1 MPKIPIDYSKTVMYK
16 IVCNDLDIKDV
27 YVGNTTEFTKRKAEH
42 KAGCCKE
49 NHKEYSKMLYQF
61 IRENGGWDNF
71 SMLEIE
77 KFPCAD
83 GNEARAR
90 ERYWFEELK
99 ATLNKVRP
107 SITKEEKHEW
117 KKEEIICECGGKSR
131 RDKISTHYKSK
142 KHQHYVLS
150 KIEVD

>member
-1 MPKIPIDYSKTVMYK
+1 MYMLVILPNSRNERQSTKQDVVRKT
-16 IVCNDLDIKDV
+16 
-27 YVGNTTEFTKRKAEH
+27 T
-42 KAGCCKE
+42 
-49 NHKEYSKMLYQF
+49 KEYSKMLYQF

-77 KFPCAD
+77 KYPCVD

-107 SITKEEKHEW
+107 SITKEERHEW
-117 KKEEIICECGGKSR
+117 KKEECECGGKSR